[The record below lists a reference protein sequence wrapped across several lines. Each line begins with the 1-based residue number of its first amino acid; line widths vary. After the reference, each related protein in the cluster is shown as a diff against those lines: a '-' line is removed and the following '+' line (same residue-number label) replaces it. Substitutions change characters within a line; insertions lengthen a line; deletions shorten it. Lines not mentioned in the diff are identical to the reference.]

1 MDHKSKNN
9 LPILYS
15 FRRCP
20 YAMRARMA
28 IHISGQKCELR
39 EVLLRDKPPS
49 MLEYSAKGTVPVL
62 ILQDGKV
69 IDESLDV
76 IDWALNLNDPDD
88 WQRSKDKEKTKEL
101 IKINDGEF
109 KYHLDR
115 YKYSKRYDNED
126 PEFHRKK
133 CLKFIES
140 INNELN
146 NSEYI
151 FDDNISYADIVLLPF
166 IRQFRIADI
175 DWFDALPY
183 NNLKKWLSGF
193 LDSTL
198 LNSIM
203 KKYDLWKEGD
213 KSIVFKKVISG

>member
-1 MDHKSKNN
+1 
-9 LPILYS
+9 
-15 FRRCP
+15 
-20 YAMRARMA
+20 MRARMA
-28 IHISGQKCELR
+28 IHISGQRCELR

-146 NSEYI
+146 NSKYI

-175 DWFDALPY
+175 EWFDSLPY
-183 NNLKKWLSGF
+183 DNLKKWLSSF
-193 LDSTL
+193 LGSSL

-213 KSIVFKKVISG
+213 KSIVF

>member
-28 IHISGQKCELR
+28 IHISGQRCELR

-175 DWFDALPY
+175 EWFESLPY
-183 NNLKKWLSGF
+183 DNLKKWLSSF
-193 LDSTL
+193 LDSSL

-213 KSIVFKKVISG
+213 KSIVF

>member
-1 MDHKSKNN
+1 
-9 LPILYS
+9 
-15 FRRCP
+15 
-20 YAMRARMA
+20 MA

-62 ILQDGKV
+62 ILQDGNV

-88 WQRSKDKEKTKEL
+88 WQRSKDTKKTKEL

-146 NSEYI
+146 NSRYI
-151 FDDNISYADIVLLPF
+151 FDDNISYADIVVLPF

-175 DWFDALPY
+175 EWFDSLPY
-183 NNLKKWLSGF
+183 DNLKKWLSSF
-193 LDSTL
+193 LDSSL

-203 KKYDLWKEGD
+203 KKYDLWQEGD
-213 KSIVFKKVISG
+213 SLIIF

>member
-1 MDHKSKNN
+1 
-9 LPILYS
+9 
-15 FRRCP
+15 
-20 YAMRARMA
+20 
-28 IHISGQKCELR
+28 
-39 EVLLRDKPPS
+39 

-88 WQRSKDKEKTKEL
+88 WQRSKDTKKTKEL

-126 PEFHRKK
+126 PELHRKK

-146 NSEYI
+146 NSKYI
-151 FDDNISYADIVLLPF
+151 FDDNISYADIVVLPF

-175 DWFDALPY
+175 EWFDSLPY
-183 NNLKKWLSGF
+183 DNLKKWLSRF
-193 LDSTL
+193 LDSSL
-198 LNSIM
+198 LNSSM
-203 KKYDLWKEGD
+203 KKYDLWL
-213 KSIVFKKVISG
+213 SLIHISEPTRPY

>member
-28 IHISGQKCELR
+28 IHISDQRCELR

-49 MLEYSAKGTVPVL
+49 MLQYSAKGTVPVL

-175 DWFDALPY
+175 EWFDSLPY
-183 NNLKKWLSGF
+183 DNLKKWLSSF
-193 LDSTL
+193 LNSSL

-213 KSIVFKKVISG
+213 KSIIF

>member
-1 MDHKSKNN
+1 
-9 LPILYS
+9 
-15 FRRCP
+15 
-20 YAMRARMA
+20 MA

-49 MLEYSAKGTVPVL
+49 MLEYSPKGTVPVL
-62 ILQDGKV
+62 ILQDGNV

-88 WQRSKDKEKTKEL
+88 WQRSKDTKKTKEL

-140 INNELN
+140 LNNELN
-146 NSEYI
+146 NSKYI
-151 FDDNISYADIVLLPF
+151 FDNNISYVDIVLLPF
-166 IRQFRIADI
+166 IRQFRIADME
-175 DWFDALPY
+175 WFDSLPY
-183 NNLKKWLSGF
+183 DNIKVWLSKF
-193 LDSTL
+193 LDSFL
-198 LNSIM
+198 LNIIM

-213 KSIVFKKVISG
+213 VSIVF

>member
-1 MDHKSKNN
+1 MDNKLKNN

-28 IHISGQKCELR
+28 IHISSQKCEIR

-49 MLEYSAKGTVPVL
+49 MLEYSSKGTVPVL
-62 ILQDGKV
+62 VLQSGEV

-76 IDWALNLNDPDD
+76 IDWALNLNDPNN
-88 WQRSKDKEKTKEL
+88 WLRSKENEETKKL
-101 IKINDGEF
+101 IEINDGEF
-109 KYHLDR
+109 KHHLDR

-126 PEFHRKK
+126 PEFHKKK

-140 INNELN
+140 VNNELS
-146 NSEYI
+146 NSKYI

-166 IRQFRIADI
+166 MRQFRIADME
-175 DWFDALPY
+175 WFDSLPY
-183 NNLKKWLSGF
+183 DNLKEWLSSF
-193 LDSTL
+193 LNSPL

-213 KSIVFKKVISG
+213 DLTIF

>member
-1 MDHKSKNN
+1 LDHKSKNN

-28 IHISGQKCELR
+28 IHISDQRCELR

-49 MLEYSAKGTVPVL
+49 MLQYSAKGTVPVL
-62 ILQDGKV
+62 ILQDGKI

-88 WQRSKDKEKTKEL
+88 WQRSKDTKKTKEL

-140 INNELN
+140 VNNELN
-146 NSEYI
+146 NSKYI

-175 DWFDALPY
+175 EWFDSLPY
-183 NNLKKWLSGF
+183 DNLKKWLSSF
-193 LDSTL
+193 LNSSL

-213 KSIVFKKVISG
+213 KSIVF

>member
-76 IDWALNLNDPDD
+76 IDWALNINDPDD

-175 DWFDALPY
+175 EWFDSLPY
-183 NNLKKWLSGF
+183 DNLKRWLSSF
-193 LDSTL
+193 LGSSL

-213 KSIVFKKVISG
+213 KSIVF

>member
-28 IHISGQKCELR
+28 IHISGQRCELR

-76 IDWALNLNDPDD
+76 IDWALNINDPDD

-151 FDDNISYADIVLLPF
+151 FDDNISYADIMLLPF

-175 DWFDALPY
+175 EWFDSLPY
-183 NNLKKWLSGF
+183 DNLKKWLSSF
-193 LDSTL
+193 LNSSL

-213 KSIVFKKVISG
+213 KAIVF

>member
-151 FDDNISYADIVLLPF
+151 FDDNISYADIVVLPF

-175 DWFDALPY
+175 EWFDSLPY
-183 NNLKKWLSGF
+183 DNLKKWLSSF
-193 LDSTL
+193 LNSSL

-213 KSIVFKKVISG
+213 KSIVF

>member
-1 MDHKSKNN
+1 LDHKSKNN

-175 DWFDALPY
+175 EWFDSLPY
-183 NNLKKWLSGF
+183 DNLKKWLSSF
-193 LDSTL
+193 LGSSL

-213 KSIVFKKVISG
+213 KSIVF

>member
-28 IHISGQKCELR
+28 IHISGQRCELR

-175 DWFDALPY
+175 EWFDSLPY
-183 NNLKKWLSGF
+183 DNLKKWLSSF
-193 LDSTL
+193 LNSSL

-213 KSIVFKKVISG
+213 KSIVF

>member
-28 IHISGQKCELR
+28 IHASGQKCELR

-49 MLEYSAKGTVPVL
+49 MLEYSPKGTVPVL
-62 ILQDGKV
+62 ILQDGYV

-88 WQRSKDKEKTKEL
+88 WQRSKDTKKTKEL

-166 IRQFRIADI
+166 IRQFRIADME
-175 DWFDALPY
+175 WFDSLPY
-183 NNLKKWLSGF
+183 DNLKKWLSNF
-193 LDSTL
+193 LESSL

-213 KSIVFKKVISG
+213 KSIVF

>member
-28 IHISGQKCELR
+28 IHISGQKCQLR

-62 ILQDGKV
+62 ILQDDKV

-76 IDWALNLNDPDD
+76 IDWALNLNDPDN
-88 WQRSKDKEKTKEL
+88 WQRSKDTEKTKEL

-126 PEFHRKK
+126 PEFHRKR

-166 IRQFRIADI
+166 IRQYRIADI
-175 DWFDALPY
+175 EWFDSLPY
-183 NNLKKWLSGF
+183 NNLKKWLSSF
-193 LDSTL
+193 LDSYL

-213 KSIVFKKVISG
+213 EVTIF

>member
-1 MDHKSKNN
+1 
-9 LPILYS
+9 
-15 FRRCP
+15 
-20 YAMRARMA
+20 MA
-28 IHISGQKCELR
+28 IYISGQKCELR

-49 MLEYSAKGTVPVL
+49 MLEYSPKGTVPVL
-62 ILQDGKV
+62 ILQDGNV

-88 WQRSKDKEKTKEL
+88 WQRSKDTKKTKEL

-140 INNELN
+140 LNNELN
-146 NSEYI
+146 NSKYI
-151 FDDNISYADIVLLPF
+151 FDNNISYVDIVLLPF
-166 IRQFRIADI
+166 IRQFRIADME
-175 DWFDALPY
+175 WFDSLPY
-183 NNLKKWLSGF
+183 DNIKVWLSKF
-193 LDSTL
+193 LDSFL
-198 LNSIM
+198 LNIIM

-213 KSIVFKKVISG
+213 LAIVF

>member
-1 MDHKSKNN
+1 LDNKLKNN

-28 IHISGQKCELR
+28 IHISSQKCEIR

-49 MLEYSAKGTVPVL
+49 MLEYSSKGTVPVL
-62 ILQDGKV
+62 VLQSGEV

-76 IDWALNLNDPDD
+76 IDWALNLNDPNN
-88 WQRSKDKEKTKEL
+88 WLRSKENEETKKL
-101 IKINDGEF
+101 IEINDGEF
-109 KYHLDR
+109 KHHLDR

-126 PEFHRKK
+126 PEFHKKK

-140 INNELN
+140 VNNELS
-146 NSEYI
+146 NSKYI

-166 IRQFRIADI
+166 MRQFRIADME
-175 DWFDALPY
+175 WFDSLPY
-183 NNLKKWLSGF
+183 DNLKEWLSSF
-193 LDSTL
+193 LNSPL

-213 KSIVFKKVISG
+213 DLIIF

>member
-28 IHISGQKCELR
+28 IHASGQKCELR

-49 MLEYSAKGTVPVL
+49 MLEYSPKGTVPVL
-62 ILQDGKV
+62 ILQDGYV

-88 WQRSKDKEKTKEL
+88 WQRSKDTKKTKEL

-140 INNELN
+140 VNNELN
-146 NSEYI
+146 NSKYI

-166 IRQFRIADI
+166 MRQFRIADME
-175 DWFDALPY
+175 WFDSLPY
-183 NNLKKWLSGF
+183 DNLKEWLSSF
-193 LDSTL
+193 LNSPL

-213 KSIVFKKVISG
+213 KSIVF

>member
-28 IHISGQKCELR
+28 IHISDQRCELR

-49 MLEYSAKGTVPVL
+49 MLQYSAKGTVPVL

-88 WQRSKDKEKTKEL
+88 WQRSKDTKKTKEL

-140 INNELN
+140 VNNELN
-146 NSEYI
+146 NSKYI

-175 DWFDALPY
+175 EWFDSLPY

-213 KSIVFKKVISG
+213 KSIVF

>member
-28 IHISGQKCELR
+28 IHISGQRCELR

-88 WQRSKDKEKTKEL
+88 WQRSKDTKKTKEL

-140 INNELN
+140 VNNELN
-146 NSEYI
+146 NSKYI
-151 FDDNISYADIVLLPF
+151 FDDNISYADIVVLPF

-175 DWFDALPY
+175 EWFDSLPY
-183 NNLKKWLSGF
+183 DNLKKWLSSF
-193 LDSTL
+193 LDSSL

-203 KKYDLWKEGD
+203 KKYHLWQEGD
-213 KSIVFKKVISG
+213 SLIIF

>member
-1 MDHKSKNN
+1 LDHKSKNN

-88 WQRSKDKEKTKEL
+88 WQRSKDTKKTKEL

-140 INNELN
+140 VNNELN
-146 NSEYI
+146 NSKYI
-151 FDDNISYADIVLLPF
+151 FDDNISYADIVVLPF

-175 DWFDALPY
+175 EWFDSLPY

-213 KSIVFKKVISG
+213 KSIVF

>member
-1 MDHKSKNN
+1 MNILDHKSKNN

-28 IHISGQKCELR
+28 IHISSQKCEIR

-49 MLEYSAKGTVPVL
+49 MLEYSSKGTVPVL
-62 ILQDGKV
+62 VLQSGEV

-76 IDWALNLNDPDD
+76 IDWALNLNDPDN
-88 WQRSKDKEKTKEL
+88 WQRSKDNEKTKEL

-133 CLKFIES
+133 CLKFIEK
-140 INNELN
+140 I
-146 NSEYI
+146 NSELQNSKYI
-151 FDDNISYADIVLLPF
+151 FDDEISYIDISLLPF
-166 IRQFRIADI
+166 IRQFRIADNE
-175 DWFDALPY
+175 WFDELPY
-183 NNLKKWLSGF
+183 ENVKSWLSNF
-193 LDSTL
+193 
-198 LNSIM
+198 LNSELLESIM
-203 KKYDLWKEGD
+203 SKHDLWKEGD
-213 KSIVFKKVISG
+213 EVTIF

>member
-28 IHISGQKCELR
+28 IHISDQRCEIR

-49 MLEYSAKGTVPVL
+49 MLQYSAKGTVPVL

-175 DWFDALPY
+175 EWFDSLPY
-183 NNLKKWLSGF
+183 DNLKKWLSSF
-193 LDSTL
+193 LNSSL

-213 KSIVFKKVISG
+213 KSIVF

>member
-39 EVLLRDKPPS
+39 EVLLRNKPPS

-62 ILQDGKV
+62 ILQDGNV

-88 WQRSKDKEKTKEL
+88 WQRSKDTKKTKEL

-146 NSEYI
+146 NSKYI

-175 DWFDALPY
+175 EWFDSLPY

-213 KSIVFKKVISG
+213 KSIVF

>member
-1 MDHKSKNN
+1 
-9 LPILYS
+9 
-15 FRRCP
+15 
-20 YAMRARMA
+20 MA

-88 WQRSKDKEKTKEL
+88 WQRSKDTKKTKEL

-140 INNELN
+140 VNNELN
-146 NSEYI
+146 NSKYI
-151 FDDNISYADIVLLPF
+151 FDDNISYADIVVLPF

-175 DWFDALPY
+175 EWFDSLPY
-183 NNLKKWLSGF
+183 DNLKKWLSSF
-193 LDSTL
+193 LDSSL

-203 KKYDLWKEGD
+203 KKYDLWQEGD
-213 KSIVFKKVISG
+213 SLIIF

>member
-28 IHISGQKCELR
+28 IHISGQKCQLR

-88 WQRSKDKEKTKEL
+88 WQRSKDTKKTKEL

-175 DWFDALPY
+175 EWFDSLPY
-183 NNLKKWLSGF
+183 DNLKKWLSSF
-193 LDSTL
+193 LDSSL

-213 KSIVFKKVISG
+213 KSIVF

>member
-1 MDHKSKNN
+1 
-9 LPILYS
+9 
-15 FRRCP
+15 
-20 YAMRARMA
+20 MRARMA
-28 IHISGQKCELR
+28 IYISGQKCELR

-49 MLEYSAKGTVPVL
+49 MLEYSPKGTVPVL
-62 ILQDGKV
+62 ILQDGNV

-88 WQRSKDKEKTKEL
+88 WQRSKDTKKTKEL

-140 INNELN
+140 LNNELN
-146 NSEYI
+146 NSKYI
-151 FDDNISYADIVLLPF
+151 FDNNISYIDIVLLPF
-166 IRQFRIADI
+166 IRQFRIADME
-175 DWFDALPY
+175 WFDSLPY
-183 NNLKKWLSGF
+183 DNIKVWLSKF
-193 LDSTL
+193 LDSFL
-198 LNSIM
+198 LNIIM

-213 KSIVFKKVISG
+213 LSIVF

>member
-88 WQRSKDKEKTKEL
+88 WQRSKNKEKTKEL

-213 KSIVFKKVISG
+213 KSIVF

>member
-28 IHISGQKCELR
+28 IHISDQRCEIR

-49 MLEYSAKGTVPVL
+49 MLQYSAKGTVPVL

-146 NSEYI
+146 NSKYI

-175 DWFDALPY
+175 EWFDSLPY
-183 NNLKKWLSGF
+183 DNLKKWLSSF
-193 LDSTL
+193 LNSSL

-213 KSIVFKKVISG
+213 KSIVF

>member
-28 IHISGQKCELR
+28 IHISDQRCELR

-175 DWFDALPY
+175 EWFDSLPY
-183 NNLKKWLSGF
+183 DNLKKWLSSF
-193 LDSTL
+193 LGSSL

-213 KSIVFKKVISG
+213 KSIVF

>member
-28 IHISGQKCELR
+28 IHISDQRCELR

-49 MLEYSAKGTVPVL
+49 MLQYSAKGTVPVL

-126 PEFHRKK
+126 PELHRKK

-146 NSEYI
+146 NSKYI

-175 DWFDALPY
+175 EWFDSLPY
-183 NNLKKWLSGF
+183 DNLKKWLSSF
-193 LDSTL
+193 LNSSL

-213 KSIVFKKVISG
+213 KSIVF

>member
-28 IHISGQKCELR
+28 IHISGQRCELR

-88 WQRSKDKEKTKEL
+88 WQRSKDTKKTKEL

-175 DWFDALPY
+175 EWFDSLPY
-183 NNLKKWLSGF
+183 DNLKKWLSSF
-193 LDSTL
+193 LNSSL

-213 KSIVFKKVISG
+213 KSIVF

>member
-1 MDHKSKNN
+1 MDHESTNN

-28 IHISGQKCELR
+28 IYISGQKCELR

-49 MLEYSAKGTVPVL
+49 MLEYSPKGTVPVL
-62 ILQDGKV
+62 ILQDGNV

-88 WQRSKDKEKTKEL
+88 WQRSKDTKKTKEL

-140 INNELN
+140 LNNELN
-146 NSEYI
+146 NSKYI
-151 FDDNISYADIVLLPF
+151 FDNNISYVDIVLLPF
-166 IRQFRIADI
+166 IRQFRIADME
-175 DWFDALPY
+175 WFDSLPY
-183 NNLKKWLSGF
+183 DNIKVWLSKF
-193 LDSTL
+193 LDSFL
-198 LNSIM
+198 LNIIM
-203 KKYDLWKEGD
+203 KKYDLWKEED
-213 KSIVFKKVISG
+213 EITIF